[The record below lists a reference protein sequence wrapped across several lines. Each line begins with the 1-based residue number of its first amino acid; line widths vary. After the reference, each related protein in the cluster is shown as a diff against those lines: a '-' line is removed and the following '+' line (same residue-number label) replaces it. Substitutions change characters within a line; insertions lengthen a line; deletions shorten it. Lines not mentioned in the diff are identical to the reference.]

1 MSSDTAPTLLTLYR
15 GLPGT
20 GTYSWSPFVIKLE
33 ARLRFT
39 GIPYRVEA
47 GSVRNAPRGKVPYI
61 SIPAESLY
69 EDGSKS
75 APPVVM
81 GDSTMITK
89 TFIEKGLTKDFNAK
103 LSGSQ
108 KLQDIGLIALLE
120 DKLYWYNG
128 YEKWVLNYYTMRDV
142 ILAALPWPVRVVV
155 GIMVYNKVTR
165 TFTGQG
171 TMLFS
176 TEEIN
181 SLAQEIWERI
191 NGALIEAR
199 SRHVERRGQ
208 GPFWVLGGEEPTEA
222 DAALFGFI
230 VSGLVCYAAPHT
242 QKLIRGYPT
251 VVDYARQ
258 IHDKYFPDY
267 ALWA

>member
-120 DKLYWYNG
+120 DKLYWYNVCNHLFPILCL
-128 YEKWVLNYYTMRDV
+128 ERVLP
-142 ILAALPWPVRVVV
+142 I
-155 GIMVYNKVTR
+155 
-165 TFTGQG
+165 
-171 TMLFS
+171 
-176 TEEIN
+176 
-181 SLAQEIWERI
+181 
-191 NGALIEAR
+191 
-199 SRHVERRGQ
+199 VE
-208 GPFWVLGGEEPTEA
+208 WYL
-222 DAALFGFI
+222 
-230 VSGLVCYAAPHT
+230 S
-242 QKLIRGYPT
+242 
-251 VVDYARQ
+251 
-258 IHDKYFPDY
+258 
-267 ALWA
+267 

>member
-1 MSSDTAPTLLTLYR
+1 MTSTSDSTPLTLYR

-33 ARLRFT
+33 VRLRFA

-47 GSVRNAPRGKVPYI
+47 GSIRNAPRGKVPYI
-61 SIPAESLY
+61 SIPAETLY
-69 EDGSKS
+69 EDGSKPAS
-75 APPVVM
+75 PVVM

-89 TFIEKGLTKDFNAK
+89 TFIEKGLTKDLNAN

-108 KLQDIGLIALLE
+108 KLQDMGLKALLE
-120 DKLYWYNG
+120 DKLYWYNS

-142 ILAALPWPVRVVV
+142 VLAAFPWPVRVVI
-155 GIMVYNKVTR
+155 GLLAYSKVTR
-165 TFTGQG
+165 TLTGQG

-176 TEEIN
+176 TEEIG
-181 SLAQEIWERI
+181 SLRGEIWERI
-191 NGALIEAR
+191 NGTLVEAR
-199 SRHVERRGQ
+199 SRHGERGGQ
-208 GPFWVLGGEEPTEA
+208 GPFWVSGGEEPTEA
-222 DAALFGFI
+222 DATLFGFI
-230 VSGLVCYAAPHT
+230 VSGLVCYAAPNT
-242 QKLIRGYPT
+242 QKVVRGYPA
-251 VVDYARQ
+251 VVDYARR